1 MKLHISSA
9 SNSDAPYTA
18 KLFYN
23 TACAERRPYR
33 NREEFREDF
42 SIVNV
47 PGANDLEAFEN
58 LQDFLDEYQ
67 DFKTPQEYI
76 DFWDSQDLGDGS
88 TIVLWVKR
96 GSKYVYNSGLTMKD
110 LWES

>member
-1 MKLHISSA
+1 MRVYISSA

-23 TACAERRPYR
+23 TACAERRPYY

-42 SIVNV
+42 EIVDV
-47 PGANDLEAFEN
+47 PGSSDIEAFAN
-58 LQDFLDEYQ
+58 LQESIDEYE
-67 DFKTPQEYI
+67 DFVTPQEYI
-76 DFWDSQDLGDGS
+76 DFWNSQDLGDGS
-88 TIVLWVKR
+88 IVVIWVKR

-110 LWES
+110 LW